1 MKISGRGYAR
11 RMRDADVAAHAASP
25 PRPWARL
32 AVLFALYF
40 VQGLPFGFQVGA
52 LPVFLREAGVSL
64 TTIGLA
70 SALALPWTAKIL
82 WAPVVDRWWWPRLG
96 RRRSWILPMQLA
108 LAATCAAAAFTHPEE
123 RLLPLLGLV
132 LCMNLFTATMDIA
145 VDGLAVDV
153 LAARDLGYGNIAQV
167 VGYKLGMLTAGGAL
181 LAVSESVGWRGMFA
195 VMAGL
200 VLAGVAVAALCVRDP
215 ARARD
220 SAPDT
225 VRQVIALGARAL
237 RVPGVGWLL
246 FFIATYKLGE
256 SMADV
261 LFKPFLVDAGF
272 SRGQIGVWVG
282 TYGMVASLA
291 GSTAGGVLASRAGLL
306 RAVAVCAALRVLP
319 VAGELWLALATPTA
333 GGVIA
338 VTAAEHFFGGALTT
352 AMFAYMMSR
361 VDRRIG
367 ATHFTLFATIEV
379 LGKQVAGWGA
389 GALAD
394 ATGYAA
400 VFGLAVALSV
410 AFLGLL
416 VPLAR
421 PARPMDAR
429 ATIE

>member
-1 MKISGRGYAR
+1 MG
-11 RMRDADVAAHAASP
+11 DAHTAGGSSRAP
-25 PRPWARL
+25 GPRPWAQL

-40 VQGLPFGFQVGA
+40 VQGLPFGFQAGA
-52 LPVFLREAGVSL
+52 LPVYLREAGVSL
-64 TTIGLA
+64 TAIGLA
-70 SALALPWTAKIL
+70 GALALPWTGKIL
-82 WAPVVDRWWWPRLG
+82 WAPLVDRWWWPRLG

-108 LAATCAAAAFTHPEE
+108 LAAACGAAAFTHPEE
-123 RLLPLLGLV
+123 RLIPLLGLV

-153 LAARDLGYGNIAQV
+153 LHARDLGYGNIAQV
-167 VGYKLGMLTAGGAL
+167 VGYKLGMLTSGGLL
-181 LAVSESVGWRGMFA
+181 LALSEPLGWRGMFA
-195 VMAGL
+195 LMAGL
-200 VLAGVAVAALCVRDP
+200 VLAGFVIAALWARDP
-215 ARARD
+215 ARGRD
-220 SAPDT
+220 PVPGT
-225 VRQVIALGARAL
+225 VRQVIGLAARAL
-237 RVPGVGWLL
+237 RAPGVGWLL

-272 SRGQIGVWVG
+272 DRGQIGVWVG

-291 GSTAGGVLASRAGLL
+291 GSTAGGILASRAGLL
-306 RAVAVCAALRVLP
+306 RAVAVCAALRVVP
-319 VAGELWLALATPTA
+319 VAGELWLALGTPTA

-338 VTAAEHFFGGALTT
+338 VTVAEHFFGGALTT

-394 ATGYAA
+394 ATGYAL

-416 VPLAR
+416 VPLGRRHRAA
-421 PARPMDAR
+421 PA
-429 ATIE
+429 